1 MPDPQ
6 PGNRQ
11 LIALLLMTSAVV
23 LGGLALLIYL
33 DIVPVPV
40 GEARSLVALVLMMA
54 AAADFAI
61 GLWFFRMGQSQ

>member
-11 LIALLLMTSAVV
+11 LIALLLMSSAAV
-23 LGGLALLIYL
+23 LGVLALLIYL
-33 DIVPVPV
+33 GIVPLPA
-40 GEARSLVALVLMMA
+40 GETRGLVALVLMVA

-61 GLWFFRMGQSQ
+61 GLWFFRMGQSK